1 MTLHKQTMQP
11 ARIVTTS
18 WDDGDPKDL
27 RIAEFLHARGI
38 PGTFYVPIQGCQRSR
53 SLGASDLRMLHGAG
67 FEIGGHTVSH
77 RSLNKLRTQE
87 VEYEVRTCK
96 DMLEQLT
103 GDRIRMFCYPNGRY
117 SSEVVKLVK
126 ASGYEGA
133 RTTRMLL
140 LSSEFYPF
148 EMPTTVQAY
157 PHNRAAYLRNLGRA
171 KNLPG
176 LWNYATEL
184 SGLNNWIALG
194 KELFDRVL
202 QRGGI
207 WHLYGHSWEI
217 DELGIWNDLRQML
230 DYVSRRTGVTYLT
243 NGQLVAY
250 ARSAKRDRRHQ
261 PAAAARPKAGASRSV
276 KGTN

>member
-1 MTLHKQTMQP
+1 MQP
-11 ARIVTTS
+11 PRIVTTS

-27 RIAEFLHARGI
+27 RIAELLHARGI
-38 PGTFYVPIQGCQRSR
+38 PGTFYVPIQGYQRSR
-53 SLGASDLRMLHGAG
+53 SLGASDLRMLHAAG

-77 RSLNKLRTQE
+77 RSLNKLPARE

-96 DMLEQLT
+96 GMLEQLT
-103 GDRIRMFCYPNGRY
+103 GDRVRMFCYPNGRY
-117 SSEVVKLVK
+117 SEEVIKLVK

-140 LSSEFYPF
+140 LSSEFLPF

-157 PHNRAAYLRNLGRA
+157 PHKHAAYLRNLGKTR
-171 KNLPG
+171 NLSG
-176 LWNYATEL
+176 LWNYVIDL
-184 SGLNNWIALG
+184 SGLKTWVAVG

-202 QRGGI
+202 EHGGI

-230 DYVSRRTGVTYLT
+230 DYVAGRKDVTYLT
-243 NGQLVAY
+243 NGQVVVY
-250 ARSAKRDRRHQ
+250 ATSRVRERSSQ
-261 PAAAARPKAGASRSV
+261 PAAAPMKKARVPRSAKGAI
-276 KGTN
+276 